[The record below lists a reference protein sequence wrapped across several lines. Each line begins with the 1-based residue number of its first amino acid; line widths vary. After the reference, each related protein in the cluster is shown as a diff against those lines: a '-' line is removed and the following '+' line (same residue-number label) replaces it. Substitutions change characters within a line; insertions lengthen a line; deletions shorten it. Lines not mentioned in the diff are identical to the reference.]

1 MISNSNGDQRG
12 TTLEDLEHQHIVVVD
27 TTLPDTADALDHAAN
42 TAVAGGMEL
51 EAFMQTAFAAYLAA
65 NPGKREEMENKH
77 AIAHLEDLRR
87 RGVIGTA

>member
-1 MISNSNGDQRG
+1 MTNNSNGERNGQP
-12 TTLEDLEHQHIVVVD
+12 LEDLENKHFVVID
-27 TTLPDTADALDHAAN
+27 TTQPDTADALDHAAN

-65 NPGKREEMENKH
+65 NPGKREEMENNH
-77 AIAHLEDLRR
+77 AVAHLEELRR